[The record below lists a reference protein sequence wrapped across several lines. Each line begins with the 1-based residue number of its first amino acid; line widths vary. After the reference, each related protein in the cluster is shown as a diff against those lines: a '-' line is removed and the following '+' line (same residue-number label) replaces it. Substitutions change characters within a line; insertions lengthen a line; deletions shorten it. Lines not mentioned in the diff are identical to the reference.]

1 MLPTVLSFSAT
12 FLPLAILVSPPT
24 IPYSL
29 LHQSF
34 RHSASFS
41 FLRLSVFL
49 GPCFFHS
56 LSSFHSLRRHVSPVS
71 LPVLFLVSQ
80 LFVSEPLL
88 SFEQPSPLLRDMIVY
103 GKRKRCFF
111 YESYEDRVSSR
122 LQSADKA
129 KVAEIRVSDIS
140 EILPLDI
147 PLRCTL
153 LPSASPRFGH
163 VRLSR
168 RLSAVHP
175 VPSWT
180 ASNQNCSGRINE
192 SGRLPDEESLRPAN
206 PIGSVDNLF
215 ASRRS
220 YYEALI
226 ANERQI
232 RSALSARVLYR
243 RRLRFLANRIS
254 FF

>member
-88 SFEQPSPLLRDMIVY
+88 SFEQPSPLLRDMIVH
-103 GKRKRCFF
+103 GKRKCCFF

-153 LPSASPRFGH
+153 LPRDIDLSCFSLPRLASVTSVSPVDCPQSILFHLGRHRTRIAAGELTRVDDFLMRNRCDLPIQLG
-163 VRLSR
+163 RSIICSR
-168 RLSAVHP
+168 AAVHI
-175 VPSWT
+175 T
-180 ASNQNCSGRINE
+180 
-192 SGRLPDEESLRPAN
+192 RL
-206 PIGSVDNLF
+206 
-215 ASRRS
+215 
-220 YYEALI
+220 
-226 ANERQI
+226 
-232 RSALSARVLYR
+232 
-243 RRLRFLANRIS
+243 
-254 FF
+254 